1 MVFYLFVYFCLF
13 RIDMQYI
20 GYTINQ
26 QSYPTINVT
35 LL

>member
-1 MVFYLFVYFCLF
+1 M
-13 RIDMQYI
+13 DMQYI